1 MIKCYL
7 QTYEFISFI
16 TRRIK
21 LKIIHKITKTQSH
34 QISVSLRLHV
44 SKPTNQL
51 LTINYTLFIVHCKSL
66 PQRCNLLFK
75 DFDLRFSVR
84 LFLSFLIDDCC
95 RRAIDEFLVRQFCLD

>member
-1 MIKCYL
+1 MYLVKTLINHL
-7 QTYEFISFI
+7 QTYKFISFI

-51 LTINYTLFIVHCKSL
+51 LTINYTLFIVHCSL
-66 PQRCNLLFK
+66 QITSSALQ
-75 DFDLRFSVR
+75 SVVQG
-84 LFLSFLIDDCC
+84 L
-95 RRAIDEFLVRQFCLD
+95 